1 MAESATVEAPS
12 PRGCADGEDADPPE
26 EGMAETPRDD
36 QEQFE
41 CQELL
46 EWQVQVGAPGEEEA
60 SGPVAE
66 AEAIAAGWMLDFLCL
81 SLCRAFRDGRSED
94 FRRTRD
100 SAEGEC
106 WAGPAGGCAGAGAT
120 MRRGAGTAAGGRG
133 LVCRAPYTYLVRS
146 AATGAAAAVD
156 RRDRG
161 SEENLGSNL
170 ALARFRLLSSSQI
183 LVFSLQ

>member
-1 MAESATVEAPS
+1 MAESTTVEAQS

-41 CQELL
+41 CPELL

-106 WAGPAGGCAGAGAT
+106 WAGRAGGCAEAGAT
-120 MRRGAGTAAGGRG
+120 TRRGAGTAAGGRG
-133 LVCRAPYTYLVRS
+133 LVCCAVHLVGS
-146 AATGAAAAVD
+146 VATGAAAAVD

-161 SEENLGSNL
+161 SEENVGSNL
-170 ALARFRLLSSSQI
+170 ALARFRLLSFSQI